1 MPSDYLLIFRLG
13 FTNTDPNNY
22 SDTETRCLAEVQWLR
37 QFLPPLA
44 TGIHEFHRL
53 ISYNQLCKWSK
64 IENEKGWEKGTS
76 AGEKTEEDGESGT
89 FQELNR
95 CCWRQEEEGCH
106 QNSGTGGARSL
117 VQGVQGTGYR
127 GCLRPI
133 VTIPCL
139 ATITDPTSA
148 LLFLVGN
155 TSVIQCTATARD
167 WSSAA
172 QITVL

>member
-1 MPSDYLLIFRLG
+1 MPSHYLLIFRLG

-106 QNSGTGGARSL
+106 QNSGTGYKGHQNSGTGGARSL

-148 LLFLVGN
+148 LLFRWE
-155 TSVIQCTATARD
+155 THQ
-167 WSSAA
+167 
-172 QITVL
+172 

>member
-1 MPSDYLLIFRLG
+1 M
-13 FTNTDPNNY
+13 
-22 SDTETRCLAEVQWLR
+22 
-37 QFLPPLA
+37 
-44 TGIHEFHRL
+44 
-53 ISYNQLCKWSK
+53 
-64 IENEKGWEKGTS
+64 ENEKGWEKGTS

-106 QNSGTGGARSL
+106 QNSGTGYKGHQNSGTGGDRSL

-155 TSVIQCTATARD
+155 TSVALIQCTATARD

-172 QITVL
+172 QITAL